1 MITAEEL
8 FERLGG
14 DFYVDNYGRK
24 WPRFVPKVFRTSV
37 KGLKYLKEPGLVVSA
52 KTITVAVEALRP
64 FLSGFDEEYAFE
76 EYADDPDWL
85 NETEAIV
92 KRAGQ
97 ACYGSYGDGRS
108 KNTEEGCK
116 RYLDNIKK
124 QKHGSVIE
132 HPHITIFIYGVS
144 RSLTHELVRHRIV
157 DGPSQLSQ
165 RYVDGKVLRFV
176 ERPEYQNFQPLHRTF
191 ENWIENSAR
200 EYSDRRL
207 LLNEFFIESR
217 PEFVKMSATEKRKAQ
232 NQAARACLPNE
243 TETHIY
249 FTANLRSWRFIDEL
263 RSSEYAELEIRN
275 LAIRTFLCLYF
286 VAPNIF
292 SDYTIKELKDG
303 TFTIETEYN
312 KV

>member
-1 MITAEEL
+1 MTAEEL
-8 FERLGG
+8 FERLRG
-14 DFYVDNYGRK
+14 DFYVDGFGRK
-24 WPRFVPKVFRTSV
+24 WSRFSPEVFRTPG
-37 KGLKYLKEPGLVVSA
+37 KGIKYLKEAGLVTSA
-52 KTITVAVEALRP
+52 RTITVEVEALRP

-76 EYADDPDWL
+76 QYADDPDWL

-97 ACYGSYGDGRS
+97 ACYASYGSGRS
-108 KNTEEGCK
+108 KNTGEDCV
-116 RYLDNIKK
+116 RYLRNIKD
-124 QKHGSVIE
+124 QRHGSVIE
-132 HPHITIFIYGVS
+132 HPHATLFIYGVS

-165 RYVDGKVLRFV
+165 RYVDGRILRFV
-176 ERPEYQNFQPLHRTF
+176 ERPEYQTFASLHGSF
-191 ENWIENSAR
+191 ENWIELVEV
-200 EYSDRRL
+200 EYENRRRL
-207 LLNEFFIESR
+207 LNDHFTKNNTEFI
-217 PEFVKMSATEKRKAQ
+217 KMSATERRKAQ

-263 RSSEYAELEIRN
+263 RSSEYAETEIRN
-275 LAIRTFLCLYF
+275 LAVRAFLCLYF
-286 VAPNIF
+286 IAPNIF
-292 SDYTIKELKDG
+292 SDYRIKELSDG